1 MTGLVLTVFA
11 LAFFMIADGLTKRE
25 QLAVFLPDSCKWGGG
40 ASDKD
45 VDDCNG

>member
-11 LAFFMIADGLTKRE
+11 LAFFMIADRLMKKE
-25 QLAVFLPDSCKWGGG
+25 QLLVFLRVSCKWRGA